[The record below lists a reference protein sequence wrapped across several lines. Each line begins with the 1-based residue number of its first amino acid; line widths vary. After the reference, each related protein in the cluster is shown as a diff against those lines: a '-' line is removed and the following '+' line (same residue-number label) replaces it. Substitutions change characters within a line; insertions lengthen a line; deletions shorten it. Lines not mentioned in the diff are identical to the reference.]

1 MNFLAAY
8 FRIEFLKRPPTV
20 CLKNRIGTRRTVSRI
35 HTPVSYISSNKF
47 MVSCSRS
54 RVCTLLVRLF
64 ENRVTFLK
72 IENFP
77 RNSSCV
83 CAHNRLVKTFLVGKL
98 KFSFSF
104 FSLSSL
110 LYRYLAKVRERV
122 QPYEGELFINGSPK
136 SCLATSRRTFFEHRN
151 RGRIYSSGLCEKIDF
166 DPEPSSTHLTK
177 SRLLLSIR
185 SPFLVLALSH
195 RIFQNEKKNANVPI
209 PTYFLLESN
218 TDIVVDVVFHLLHL
232 LCVRSILSTHIPLS
246 PSARDEILDCLTVP
260 ALV

>member
-177 SRLLLSIR
+177 SRLLLSK
-185 SPFLVLALSH
+185 FALLFWYSH
-195 RIFQNEKKNANVPI
+195 SRIAFFKMKRKTRMCPYRPI
-209 PTYFLLESN
+209 FFSSRIQISSSTSSSFISFISSAFDRYFRPTSL
-218 TDIVVDVVFHLLHL
+218 
-232 LCVRSILSTHIPLS
+232 
-246 PSARDEILDCLTVP
+246 
-260 ALV
+260 